1 MYTITGQ
8 DHDRGGDAITVF
20 RYGNQD
26 VERTARLMGEC
37 GYRRV
42 TTLDVDAIGTREQVA
57 AFLDEVHRYEP
68 VDWRVVYHL
77 FAVCFGRQPRGREE
91 HVWVCLE
98 LIRRAVESTAV
109 VGA

>member
-8 DHDRGGDAITVF
+8 DHDQGGAAITVF
-20 RYGNQD
+20 RYGDRD

-42 TTLDVDAIGTREQVA
+42 TTLDVDAINTREQVA
-57 AFLDEVHRYEP
+57 AFLDDVRRYEP

-77 FAVCFGRQPRGREE
+77 FGVCFGRQPEGMEE
-91 HVWVCLE
+91 HVWVCLDR
-98 LIRRAVESTAV
+98 IRCAVASTAT